1 MEYDFRK
8 RTGGSSPYDSD
19 IPSFS
24 RPPPAAAPSSAPAS
38 HSPYGQSPSLYP
50 KIGGAGAHSSAA
62 HIRTPPFHHAPPAPS
77 SSGVGIR
84 VSIKPE
90 YRITPPPALLPQ
102 LGEIPRSN
110 FHFDFDFERN
120 VLAEA
125 VKDNPNWSRLGV
137 EYGPPKA
144 AEPTASYG
152 SATDPILNKYIAA
165 GLSREAV
172 PLAVANYG
180 DNPTKVKEFANGF
193 TLLREMG
200 FSSNNVAEALIT
212 YDNDTDK
219 ALAHFLNSPS

>member
-8 RTGGSSPYDSD
+8 PTGPSYDSN
-19 IPSFS
+19 IPSYS
-24 RPPPAAAPSSAPAS
+24 RPPSSAAPHPA
-38 HSPYGQSPSLYP
+38 YGQPPSLYP
-50 KIGGAGAHSSAA
+50 KIGGSGAHSSPHA
-62 HIRTPPFHHAPPAPS
+62 RNPPYHQAAPPPS

-102 LGEIPRSN
+102 LGEIPKSN
-110 FHFDFDFERN
+110 FHFDFDFERS
-120 VLAEA
+120 VLTEA
-125 VKDNPNWSRLGV
+125 MKENPNWSRLGI
-137 EYGPPKA
+137 ENGPPKA
-144 AEPTASYG
+144 TEPTPSYG
-152 SATDPILNKYIAA
+152 STADPVVSKYIAA

-180 DNPTKVKEFANGF
+180 DNPTKVKEFVNGF

-200 FSSNNVAEALIT
+200 FSSNNVAEALMM

-219 ALAHFLNSPS
+219 ALAHFLNSSS